1 MPFLLI
7 MLFVVAMA
15 SPGRAETPADRQ
27 FAIIFNNTKTDGGF
41 NELALRGL
49 QRFKTETGIDA
60 RENIIRTEEESVRS
74 MRNFAHYGIRNIL
87 LIGFVNEGAV
97 STVAQEFP
105 DVHFTLIDGRVDL
118 PNVRSILFRE
128 DEAAYL
134 VGMAA
139 GLASGSGTVGF
150 IGAVPI
156 PPIKRFE
163 CGFVQ
168 GVMATRPSARL
179 LRRFLGSDANAFRD
193 KDAAHSMTDQL
204 IAEGADVAFAAAGYA
219 GTAVLE
225 RMAAAGHL
233 GIGVDTNQNV
243 LFPGHVLTSALK
255 RVDVAAYLALRDA
268 HEGTWTAGVQHLGLA
283 ERGVDWARDEANA
296 SLVAGLAPRLET
308 AAAEIAGGRLAV
320 QPAELVEACR

>member
-7 MLFVVAMA
+7 VLFVVAMV

-49 QRFKTETGIDA
+49 QRFKIETGLDA
-60 RENIIRTEEESVRS
+60 RENIIRTEEESVQS
-74 MRNFAHYGIRNIL
+74 MRNFAQYGIRNIL

-105 DVHFTLIDGRVDL
+105 EVHFTLIDGRVDL
-118 PNVRSILFRE
+118 PNVRSVLFRE

-139 GLASGSGTVGF
+139 GLASRTGTVGF

-168 GVMATRPSARL
+168 GVLATRPSARL

-193 KDAAHSMTDQL
+193 KDAAHSMAEHL
-204 IAEGADVAFAAAGYA
+204 VAEGADVAFAAAGYA
-219 GTAVLE
+219 GIAVLE
-225 RMAAAGHL
+225 TMAAAGRL
-233 GIGVDTNQNV
+233 GIGVDTNQNG

-255 RVDVAAYLALRDA
+255 RVDIAAYLALKDA
-268 HEGTWTAGVQHLGLA
+268 HEGKWTAGVQYLGLA
-283 ERGVDWARDEANA
+283 EQGVDWARDDANA
-296 SLVAGLAPRLET
+296 TLIAGLVSRLE
-308 AAAEIAGGRLAV
+308 AAAVDIAGGRLAV
-320 QPAELVEACR
+320 RPAELADACR

>member
-7 MLFVVAMA
+7 LLFVVAMV
-15 SPGRAETPADRQ
+15 SPGRAEIPTDRQ
-27 FAIIFNNTKTDGGF
+27 FAVIFNNTKTDGGF

-97 STVAQEFP
+97 STVAREFP

-118 PNVRSILFRE
+118 PNVRSVLFRE

-139 GLASGSGTVGF
+139 GLASGTGTVGF
-150 IGAVPI
+150 IGAMPI

-179 LRRFLGSDANAFRD
+179 LRRFLGSEANAFRD
-193 KDAAHSMTDQL
+193 RDAAHSMAEQL
-204 IAEGADVAFAAAGYA
+204 IADGADVTFAAAGYA
-219 GTAVLE
+219 GIAVLE
-225 RMAAAGHL
+225 TMAAAGRL
-233 GIGVDTNQNV
+233 GIGVDTNQNG

-255 RVDVAAYLALRDA
+255 RVDVAAYLALKDA
-268 HEGTWTAGVQHLGLA
+268 HEGRWTAGVRYLGLA
-283 ERGVDWARDEANA
+283 EHGVDWARDEANA

-308 AAAEIAGGRLAV
+308 AAAEIAGGSLAV
-320 QPAELVEACR
+320 RPAEAVESCR

>member
-7 MLFVVAMA
+7 LLFVVAMV
-15 SPGRAETPADRQ
+15 SPGRAEIPTDRQ
-27 FAIIFNNTKTDGGF
+27 FAVIFNNTKTDGGF

-97 STVAQEFP
+97 STVAREFP

-118 PNVRSILFRE
+118 PNVRSVLFRE

-139 GLASGSGTVGF
+139 GLASGTGTVGF
-150 IGAVPI
+150 IGAMPI

-168 GVMATRPSARL
+168 GVMATRPSVRL
-179 LRRFLGSDANAFRD
+179 LRRFLGSEANAFRD
-193 KDAAHSMTDQL
+193 RDAAHSMAEQL
-204 IAEGADVAFAAAGYA
+204 IADGADVTFAAAGYA
-219 GTAVLE
+219 GIAVLE
-225 RMAAAGHL
+225 TMAAAGRL
-233 GIGVDTNQNV
+233 GIGVDTNQNG

-255 RVDVAAYLALRDA
+255 RVDVAAYLALKDA
-268 HEGTWTAGVQHLGLA
+268 HEGRWTAGVQYLGLA
-283 ERGVDWARDEANA
+283 EHGVDWARDEANA

-308 AAAEIAGGRLAV
+308 AAAEIAGGSLAV
-320 QPAELVEACR
+320 RPAEAVESCR

>member
-7 MLFVVAMA
+7 LLLVVSMA
-15 SPGRAETPADRQ
+15 TSGRAETPADRQ

-49 QRFKTETGIDA
+49 QRFKTETGTDA
-60 RENIIRTEEESVRS
+60 RENVIRTEEESIRS
-74 MRNFAHYGIRNIL
+74 MRNFARFGIRNIL

-118 PNVRSILFRE
+118 PNVRSVLFRE

-139 GLASGSGTVGF
+139 GLASGTGTVGF
-150 IGAVPI
+150 IGAMPI

-163 CGFVQ
+163 CGFIQ
-168 GVMATRPSARL
+168 GAMASRPSVRL
-179 LRRFLGSDANAFRD
+179 LRRFLGNEANAFRD
-193 KDAAHSMTDQL
+193 KDAAHRVAEQM
-204 IAEGADVAFAAAGYA
+204 IGEGADVVFAAAGYA
-219 GTAVLE
+219 GIGVLE
-225 RMAAAGHL
+225 TMAAAGRL
-233 GIGVDTNQNV
+233 GIGVDTNQNG

-255 RVDVAAYLALRDA
+255 RVDIAAYLALKDA
-268 HEGTWTAGVQHLGLA
+268 HEGKWTGGVQYLGLA
-283 ERGVDWARDEANA
+283 EQGVDWARDDANA
-296 SLVAGLAPRLET
+296 TLVAGLAPRLQT
-308 AAAEIAGGRLAV
+308 AAAEIAAGSLAV
-320 QPAELVEACR
+320 RPAELVESCR